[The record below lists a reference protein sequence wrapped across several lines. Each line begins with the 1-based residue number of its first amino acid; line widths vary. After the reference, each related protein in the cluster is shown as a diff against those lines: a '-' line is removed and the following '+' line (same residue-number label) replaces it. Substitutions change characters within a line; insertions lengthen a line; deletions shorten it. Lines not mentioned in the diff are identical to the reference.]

1 MEYSG
6 FVEEYPC
13 SASDIDRYA
22 SISDEDGKFWGSA
35 LPEHLRLP
43 MPVIA
48 PGLANP
54 DVPIAPMTSGE
65 NDPLH
70 SEVTPPQDDQ
80 FLMPNEDNAA
90 SSLHASH
97 SLAPTSPAE
106 PMGPMAPQSS
116 SDDEYLALLETL
128 NSQILPP
135 NHDNDAS
142 FLDASYLDSY
152 PSAPAIPTGSI
163 GPISE
168 QPFPLEEYSNFTRTI
183 NPPSFTP
190 SLVDESSPSSLQS
203 YASPSTNPAGS
214 NALIQHVALTPDQF
228 EQFQASNAFPTAI
241 PCTTNFSE
249 GCPPFLASDPWTST
263 NLAGSAAPVAV
274 RPQRDSSSTSPYAS
288 AQYANPSAF
297 SPQAIGTHDQFD
309 ARQFTPSVANGGQ
322 ETTFRSSHGVA
333 PQLPRHVN
341 GIPAAAA
348 GIVAPGPSSL
358 PSQGDCGAAFQTTA
372 DVSQSVKTG
381 KANGKRAAEPT
392 EADQSA
398 KPRNKKP
405 RCMLGEDSAVDKH
418 VLEWPHGKLQ
428 CLVCLNQGVVKVYE
442 RKDLYNLRRHIR
454 GPHKIDPGSSH
465 ECTFYPC
472 NRTYKHLSDLVKHQ
486 AKCKHR
492 P

>member
-43 MPVIA
+43 VPVIA
-48 PGLANP
+48 PGPANP
-54 DVPIAPMTSGE
+54 DVPIAPMTLGE

-70 SEVTPPQDDQ
+70 SEVTPPQDAQ
-80 FLMPNEDNAA
+80 FLAPNQGNVAP
-90 SSLHASH
+90 SLHASP
-97 SLAPTSPAE
+97 SSAPASPAE

-116 SDDEYLALLETL
+116 SDEGYLSLLQNL
-128 NSQILPP
+128 KGHILPP
-135 NHDNDAS
+135 SHCNGAS
-142 FLDASYLDSY
+142 CLDASYLESDS
-152 PSAPAIPTGSI
+152 SAPAILTGSI

-168 QPFPLEEYSNFTRTI
+168 QQLPLEEHSNFSRTI

-214 NALIQHVALTPDQF
+214 NVPIPYMALTPGEF

-241 PCTTNFSE
+241 PRTTNFAE
-249 GCPPFLASDPWTST
+249 GCPPFLASDPWILT
-263 NLAGSAAPVAV
+263 NPAGSSPSVAV
-274 RPQRDSSSTSPYAS
+274 GPQRHASRPSPYALS
-288 AQYANPSAF
+288 QYENATAF
-297 SPQAIGTHDQFD
+297 SPQMAMGTHAHFD
-309 ARQFTPSVANGGQ
+309 ARQFAPSLANGGQ
-322 ETTFRSSHGVA
+322 ATTLRSSHA
-333 PQLPRHVN
+333 PQLPRHAN
-341 GIPAAAA
+341 GIRAAAA

-358 PSQGDCGAAFQTTA
+358 ASQAEFVGASKKTA
-372 DVSQSVKTG
+372 EVSQSVKTVRA
-381 KANGKRAAEPT
+381 KGKRAAEPT
-392 EADQSA
+392 EGDQSDE
-398 KPRNKKP
+398 PQNKKP

-428 CLVCLNQGVVKVYE
+428 CLACLNKGVTKVYE
-442 RKDLYNLRRHIR
+442 RKDLYNLRRHLR
-454 GPHKIDPGSSH
+454 GPHKIDPGPSY
-465 ECTFYPC
+465 ECTFPKC
-472 NRTYKHLSDLVKHQ
+472 EKEYKHLSDLVKHQ
-486 AKCKHR
+486 AKCKNR